1 MKKDR
6 LDLKIRLDNN
16 QIVSFTLFPE
26 TDNTLF
32 EIDQAE
38 AERHGESPW
47 QLIEGKVYE
56 YSISDGYDLDPLDLN
71 IVSRS
76 QINPSSGR
84 IFPGIY
90 VGTLTIPIV
99 ETNRNTRCGWI
110 SLEVKSIK
118 SSYRKDYQLMLKD
131 IAERSTDLVM
141 QQGAPI
147 SQRFHVDHARRSGSL
162 YQKFAFL
169 KSMIFSDEFNDA
181 LHKII
186 LSPVT
191 NWIEEER
198 ESDIRKIRK
207 ANNRTIRQIAR
218 SENRINV
225 PSGHPLKEKV
235 ESVPSRIQVKQK
247 RETIDAPENQFVK
260 FSLSTFLSFCH
271 TIRTHQKANKRLKDE
286 VSQVE
291 DALEQHLNHAIFKKI
306 SDPAKLPL
314 NSPVLQKKEG
324 YREIFRIW
332 LMFDLAAKLTWEG
345 GEDVYDAGKK
355 DVAILYEYWL
365 FFKLLDILKEIF
377 NIPPKA
383 ISELIKPTEDGLGLL
398 DIPDQTDPLFRS
410 KLTPHSGILTP
421 GSTCAILAF

>member
-1 MKKDR
+1 
-6 LDLKIRLDNN
+6 
-16 QIVSFTLFPE
+16 
-26 TDNTLF
+26 
-32 EIDQAE
+32 
-38 AERHGESPW
+38 
-47 QLIEGKVYE
+47 
-56 YSISDGYDLDPLDLN
+56 
-71 IVSRS
+71 
-76 QINPSSGR
+76 
-84 IFPGIY
+84 
-90 VGTLTIPIV
+90 
-99 ETNRNTRCGWI
+99 
-110 SLEVKSIK
+110 
-118 SSYRKDYQLMLKD
+118 MLKD

-147 SQRFHVDHARRSGSL
+147 SQRFNVDYARRSESL

-181 LHKII
+181 LHKVV

-191 NWIEEER
+191 NWVDEER

-207 ANNRTIRQIAR
+207 ANSKTLRQIAR

-225 PSGHPLKEKV
+225 PSGHLLKGKV

-247 RETIDAPENQFVK
+247 KETIDAPENQFVK

-271 TIRTHQKANKRLKDE
+271 TIRSHQKANKRLKDE

-291 DALEQHLNHAIFKKI
+291 DTLEQHLNHGIFKKI

-332 LMFDLAAKLTWEG
+332 LMFDLAAKLTWQG
-345 GEDVYDAGKK
+345 GEDVYNAGKK

-377 NIPPKA
+377 NIPPKS
-383 ISELIKPTEDGLGLL
+383 INELIKPTEDGLGLQL
-398 DIPDQTDPLFRS
+398 KQGKHLPIEGIYYAGSRKLWVQFSYNRSFGKVDRYPIGGSWTINMRPDYTL
-410 KLTPHSGILTP
+410 
-421 GSTCAILAF
+421 LALWD